1 VSNHVRIVEQYRNA
15 QKHQRQRGVHMSE
28 STEWS
33 PDEALG
39 TETFRQGDVAEDE
52 NERISRSFLENLEQ
66 DPSLDPALVADEREL
81 QELGA
86 QLDDPEL
93 LVTLDG
99 GMDDPDGIDLRRP
112 VGDRDGD
119 EGWDLSA
126 PLVAVEEDGDM
137 MEDVSATD

>member
-1 VSNHVRIVEQYRNA
+1 VYVSD
-15 QKHQRQRGVHMSE
+15 

-52 NERISRSFLENLEQ
+52 NERLSRSFLEDLEQ

-81 QELGA
+81 EELGA

-93 LVTLDG
+93 LVTLEG
-99 GMDDPDGIDLRRP
+99 GMDDPDGIDLPRP
-112 VGDRDGD
+112 AGDRDGD
-119 EGWDLSA
+119 KGWDLST
-126 PLVAVEEDGDM
+126 PLVAGEENGGS
-137 MEDVSATD
+137 MEGESAVD